1 MKARIVAALAVATAT
16 LVGCTSG
23 ISQAPKTV
31 APQSEATADQTP
43 VTLQVSSF
51 FTDREKSLVD
61 SVLADFH
68 TKYPW
73 ITVKHTG
80 GQSTDTQIQA
90 IRGNNAP
97 DLVLYQQAEGVPAL
111 CSSGTFIPLQA
122 YMDRDQ
128 ITDDMFTA
136 ATKEYTSWDGKR
148 CGLPMLSDVYA
159 LFYDKTALQE
169 AGITDP
175 PKTWDELTA
184 AAKKLTVKN
193 ADGSLKRVGF
203 MPLLDLQETNART
216 MTPGWNLNW
225 FDSSGKAQM
234 ATDPNWAAMLKWQ
247 KELLDFYGQDALKKF
262 RTKLGDEFSTS
273 NSLYTGQT
281 PMVLDGEWRVAFIEK
296 EDPDLNY
303 GVVPIPSLDTSKYG
317 GGYISG
323 TVLGI
328 PSGSKHAEQA
338 WLLMKYLAT
347 DTGAVTKL
355 AQGLKNIPTTKD
367 AMQDKTLR
375 SDAPFATL
383 MDIAANENSLTVPAT
398 LAGSAPGDLFTQNV
412 GSWQWSS
419 DADPTSFL
427 QKITNQIDNQLA
439 QASTAK

>member
-1 MKARIVAALAVATAT
+1 MRVKIAAAIAVATAT

-23 ISQAPKTV
+23 ISQAPATV
-31 APQSEATADQTP
+31 APESAATVDQTP

-51 FTDREKSLVD
+51 FTDREKGIVD
-61 SVLADFH
+61 AVLADFH
-68 TKYPW
+68 AKYPW

-111 CSSGTFIPLQA
+111 CSSGTFIPIQA
-122 YMDRDQ
+122 YMDRDK
-128 ITDDMFTA
+128 ISDDMFTA
-136 ATKEYTSWDGKR
+136 ATKDYTTWNGKR

-159 LFYDKTALQE
+159 LFYDKAALEQ
-169 AGITDP
+169 AGVTP
-175 PKTWDELTA
+175 PKTWAELTA
-184 AAKKLTVKN
+184 AAEKLTVKN

-216 MTPGWNLNW
+216 MTPGWNLSW
-225 FDSSGKAQM
+225 FDSAGKSQM

-247 KELLDFYGQDALKKF
+247 KELVNFYGQDALKKF

-296 EDPDLNY
+296 EAAKLDY
-303 GVVPIPSLDTSKYG
+303 GVVPIPSLDPAKYG

-328 PSGSKHAEQA
+328 PAGSKHAEQA
-338 WLLMKYLAT
+338 WLLMRYLAT
-347 DTGAVTKL
+347 DTGAVSKL
-355 AQGLKNIPTTKD
+355 AEGLKNIPTTKD
-367 AMQDKTLR
+367 AMKDQTLR
-375 SDAPFATL
+375 SDASFSTL
-383 MDIAANENSLTVPAT
+383 MDIAANANSVTVPAT

-412 GSWQWSS
+412 GAWQWSS

-427 QKITNQIDNQLA
+427 QKISTQIDNQLA
-439 QASTAK
+439 QSGTGK